1 MNEKIDKCLLNCI
14 ITNRGSLPMFRGY
27 GLDVTDQNGGLRRSQ
42 IQEQLSIYFPD
53 VKDLDIQR
61 TSESTYKINVK
72 GYYDETE

>member
-27 GLDVTDQNGGLRRSQ
+27 GLDVTDQTGGLRRSQ

-61 TSESTYKINVK
+61 TSESTYKINVT
-72 GYYDETE
+72 GYYDEAE